1 MVNILGLVKINLD
14 FLYLYGY
21 NSNMKNIYIDLFA
34 GCGGLSL
41 GFETAGFNLGF
52 AVEKSSMAG
61 ETFYHNLIKS
71 IKNNKEWNEYL
82 NKSIEEQ
89 LEKGLYIGETISLL
103 EQQDILKQVKT
114 KFCEV
119 DLIIGGPPCQG
130 FSLAGKRNPK
140 DHRNELPWQF
150 LEYVEIFKPKAVLME
165 NVLGMRQR
173 FNKHDEEAPFT
184 KIKQLLESGFG
195 DDASSTKYVVQELEL
210 NAMHYGVP
218 QHRPRVML
226 LGVRQDIAEKKKL
239 FATKSIWKSKDYYIG
254 AEISPLCPL
263 PTVEEDKVY
272 TVRDAIGD
280 LIHHKEDNKQYLQ
293 HLNKKSGFN
302 KIVKNKSVNTMN
314 HTIRKHTDKVSQRF
328 RLYQYLSSNGISNK
342 ILNIAA
348 KYSETNDKSLLE
360 QINLEVANCTIPAI
374 SNDEVVLAENRD
386 SLVDLI
392 IDLATKKH
400 SQRPLSIDSPSPTV
414 VSIADDVIH
423 PILPRIPTVREQAR
437 FQSFPDYFEFRSKE
451 TTGGM
456 KRRIEVPQYTQV
468 GNAVP
473 PLMAKAI
480 AEHILQLIS

>member
-1 MVNILGLVKINLD
+1 
-14 FLYLYGY
+14 
-21 NSNMKNIYIDLFA
+21 MKNIYIDLFA

-41 GFETAGFNLGF
+41 GFETAGFTLGF

-71 IKNNKEWNEYL
+71 IKKDKEWSDYL
-82 NKSIEEQ
+82 NKSVDEQ
-89 LEKGLYIGETISLL
+89 LDQGLYIGETIDLL
-103 EQQDILKQVKT
+103 EQQETLKEIK
-114 KFCEV
+114 KKYGEV

-150 LEYVEIFKPKAVLME
+150 LEYVDIFKPKAVLME

-184 KIKQLLESGFG
+184 KIKHLLESGFG
-195 DDASSTKYVVQELEL
+195 DDINSTKYVVQELEL

-226 LGVRQDIAEKKKL
+226 LGIRKDIVEKNKL
-239 FATKSIWKSKDYYIG
+239 FATKSIWKSKDYYTD
-254 AEISPLCPL
+254 ADISPLCPL
-263 PTVEEDKVY
+263 PTVEENAIY
-272 TVRDAIGD
+272 TVKDAIGD
-280 LIHHKEDNKQYLQ
+280 LIDHGEDNKEYLSD
-293 HLNKKSGFN
+293 LNNKSGFK
-302 KIVKNKSVNTMN
+302 KIVKNKSVSNMN

-342 ILNIAA
+342 ILNMAA
-348 KYSETNDKSLLE
+348 KYSETNEKALLE
-360 QINLEVANCTIPAI
+360 KINLEVANCTIPAV
-374 SNDEVVLAENRD
+374 SNDKVVLAENRE
-386 SLVDLI
+386 SLVKLI
-392 IDLATKKH
+392 IELATKKH

-423 PILPRIPTVREQAR
+423 PVHPRTPTVREQAR

-451 TTGGM
+451 TTGGI
-456 KRRIEVPQYTQV
+456 KRRVEVPQYTQV

-480 AEHILQLIS
+480 AEHIKKLIN